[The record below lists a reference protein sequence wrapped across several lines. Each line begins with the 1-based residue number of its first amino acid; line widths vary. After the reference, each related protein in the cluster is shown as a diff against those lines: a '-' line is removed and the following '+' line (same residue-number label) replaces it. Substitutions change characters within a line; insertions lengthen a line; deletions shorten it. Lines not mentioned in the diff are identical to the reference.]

1 MESTAEEIVE
11 RFLLDLEAGRAEDA
25 AAALADDVVYTNVS
39 LPTLRGRARVER
51 LFKRGFDGAG
61 LRFRVHF
68 VNTAATGNVVLTER
82 VDALGVGR
90 FEQRFWVY
98 GRFEVRDGKIAVWRD
113 SFDWLDITV
122 SIVRGL
128 LGVAVPSLN
137 RKWPVAGR

>member
-1 MESTAEEIVE
+1 
-11 RFLLDLEAGRAEDA
+11 
-25 AAALADDVVYTNVS
+25 
-39 LPTLRGRARVER
+39 
-51 LFKRGFDGAG
+51 FKRGFDGAG

-128 LGVAVPSLN
+128 
-137 RKWPVAGR
+137 

>member
-1 MESTAEEIVE
+1 MTT
-11 RFLLDLEAGRAEDA
+11 RHLLSAADLSREDA
-25 AAALADDVVYTNVS
+25 TAILDDADRFREALLGREIKK